1 MKYELGD
8 YVRINKRW
16 KKTKEY
22 LNEES
27 LKIEDAET
35 IVIRKKI
42 DCKETGFIAG
52 FRYGYTQSKEV
63 MKILDEGAEFIQV
76 YNHQAIDVYLVATRM
91 NCLYEVSKEDIQIIK
106 DVEEL
111 I

>member
-8 YVRINKRW
+8 YVQINKRW

-27 LKIEDAET
+27 LKIEDAKT
-35 IVIRKKI
+35 VVIRKKI

-63 MKILDEGAEFIQV
+63 MKILDEGAEFIQA
-76 YNHQAIDVYLVATRM
+76 YNHQVIDVYLVATRM
-91 NCLYEVSKEDIQIIK
+91 NCLYEVSKEDMQLIK

-111 I
+111 R